1 MINPIQRQTTKPRD
15 LISERLYKS
24 RSRSKGIREHDLT
37 WEYLHDLLMKQK
49 GICALT
55 GLQMTLETG
64 RGNVISLD
72 RIDSTKGYI
81 PGNVQWVCDWANT
94 MKSDHPM
101 PELIN
106 KMKIFIAYQSRF
118 KNTLPNYPTTYTSR
132 YAIGSEAAVRRIP
145 GICRACI
152 GQSET
157 YVDLSTRN

>member
-1 MINPIQRQTTKPRD
+1 MIKPFKKKTTKTRD
-15 LISERLYKS
+15 LISERLYSARK
-24 RSRSKGIREHDLT
+24 RSKDKRECTVT
-37 WEYLHDLLMKQK
+37 WEYLYDLLMQQK

-55 GLQMTLETG
+55 GLQMTLETC

-106 KMKIFIAYQSRF
+106 KMKIFIAYQE
-118 KNTLPNYPTTYTSR
+118 KQNAT
-132 YAIGSEAAVRRIP
+132 RIEHYLWDF
-145 GICRACI
+145 I
-152 GQSET
+152 
-157 YVDLSTRN
+157 

>member
-106 KMKIFIAYQSRF
+106 KMKIFIAYQSRC
-118 KNTLPNYPTTYTSR
+118 K
-132 YAIGSEAAVRRIP
+132 
-145 GICRACI
+145 
-152 GQSET
+152 
-157 YVDLSTRN
+157 